1 MANLAKIS
9 ARLAGWGSVLL
20 GGMVLVRP
28 KELGSKL
35 GIDTKNRAGMALT
48 FALAFRDIAIGI
60 YIIRAKDAKG
70 LKQGLLY
77 RMIAETN
84 DTLMTGLGW
93 GVIRQPAGRKLS
105 LGIAPLLLVEWFI
118 RRSLKD

>member
-9 ARLAGWGSVLL
+9 ARLAGWGSALL
-20 GGMVLVRP
+20 GGVVLLRP

-48 FALAFRDIAIGI
+48 LALAFRDIAIGV
-60 YIIRAKDAKG
+60 YLIRAKDAKG
-70 LKQGLLY
+70 LRQGLLY
-77 RMIAETN
+77 RLVAETS

-93 GVIRQPAGRKLS
+93 GVIRQPAGRKIS
-105 LGIAPLLLVEWFI
+105 LTIPLLMVGEWFI
-118 RRSLKD
+118 RHNLKD